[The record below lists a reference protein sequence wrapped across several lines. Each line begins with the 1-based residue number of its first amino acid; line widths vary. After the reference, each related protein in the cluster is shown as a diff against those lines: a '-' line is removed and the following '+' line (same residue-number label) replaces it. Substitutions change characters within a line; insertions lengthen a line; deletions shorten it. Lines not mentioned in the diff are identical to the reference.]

1 MDYRRL
7 GRTGLL
13 VSEMCLG
20 TNTMG
25 GGDLPGWKALGGLDQ
40 AASNAVIRAAVDAGI
55 NFLDTADVYAAGQS
69 EQRVG
74 QAIRD
79 LGLARQDIVIATK
92 TGGRMG
98 PGANRI
104 GSSRGYLFHA
114 VDASLQR
121 LQTDYIDLWMVHFF
135 DPATPLEE
143 TLRALDDIARSG
155 RVRYIGCSNYAAW
168 QLMKALSVSERQNLL
183 RFEAVE
189 AQWSIATR
197 DIERELVPLVQDQQV
212 GLMIWGPLVG
222 GLLSGKFTRD
232 GKDGQ
237 SGRMAGRMPD
247 VLDRN
252 RVFDIIDAMRP
263 IADGHGV
270 SVAQVAIA
278 WVLHQKGVSSVLA
291 GATRPEQVTEN
302 AKAAALKLSAAELE
316 ALDKASAL
324 IQDYGSWLA
333 RTTPADRKR
342 YV

>member
-1 MDYRRL
+1 MEYRRL

-40 AASNAVIRAAVDAGI
+40 AASNAVIKAAIDAGI
-55 NFLDTADVYAAGQS
+55 NFIDTADIYAAGQS

-74 QAIRD
+74 QAVRD
-79 LGLARQDIVIATK
+79 LGLKRQDVVIATK

-98 PGANRI
+98 PGANTI
-104 GSSRGYLFHA
+104 GSSRGYLFNA
-114 VDASLQR
+114 IDASLKR
-121 LQTDYIDLWMVHFF
+121 LQTDYVDLWMVHFF
-135 DPATPLEE
+135 DPATPLDE

-189 AQWSIATR
+189 AQWSIVTR
-197 DIERELVPLVQDQQV
+197 DIERELVPLVRDQNV

-222 GLLSGKFTRD
+222 GLLSGKFQRD

-237 SGRMAGRMPD
+237 TGRMAGKMPD

-252 RVFDIIDAMRP
+252 RVFDIVDAMRP
-263 IADGHGV
+263 VADGHGV

-278 WVLHQKGVSSVLA
+278 WVLQQKGVSSVLS
-291 GATRPEQVTEN
+291 GATRPEQIAEN
-302 AKAAALKLSAAELE
+302 AKAASLKLSASELE
-316 ALDKASAL
+316 TLEAASAL
-324 IQDYGSWLA
+324 VQDYGSWLA
-333 RTTPADRKR
+333 RSTPADRKR